1 MIVFIYKINNVEGR
15 VYDIKQ
21 YIGNT
26 AIFFIIL
33 VGISALIGWYFGF
46 QFVNVAFI
54 VGAISLLLSTSGLSS
69 EAHLAMK
76 TLGTHVPREG
86 SKLLTLNPLLLSS
99 LLLLVI
105 SFLYALVR

>member
-1 MIVFIYKINNVEGR
+1 M
-15 VYDIKQ
+15 YDIKQ

-86 SKLLTLNPLLLSS
+86 NKLLTLNPLLLSS